1 MGNDESEPEL
11 DDRLPEAAFQLEPD
25 PDEDG
30 MEPYEVFVQWERGEP
45 HQHAETID
53 APSDEMAVMLAKRNV
68 DVRQEPLSIWTVPRR
83 ALTRTGADDRTLVPE
98 TDRSYR
104 SVGWYA
110 KHQVDVEKRLGESD
124 ENDGLAEEG

>member
-1 MGNDESEPEL
+1 MGTDESESASGEG
-11 DDRLPEAAFQLEPD
+11 LPEETFQLEPD

-30 MEPYEVFVQWERGEP
+30 MEPYEVFVQWKRGEP

-53 APSDEMAVMLAKRNV
+53 APGDEMAVMLAKRNI

-83 ALTRTGADDRTLVPE
+83 ELTRTDPDDRTLVPT

-110 KHQVDVEKRLGESD
+110 KHQVDVDERLGEPENSD
-124 ENDGLAEEG
+124 GVAEES